1 MVVDLLVVLA
11 GGRARWPWMT
21 EHTGQGGT
29 PGAEDKL
36 ARIGEPHVRVLNRMV
51 EEWRQ
56 GPDGPRVVPWFDP
69 DGGGVRARVL
79 VLMETPGPQTV
90 RAGRAGFSSEDNDDP
105 TAAALRRARSGAGL
119 ARLDYLRW
127 NVVPW
132 PLHDS
137 AGRRRAPLVADL
149 DEARP
154 ALRAVFDVLGRL
166 ELVVAV
172 GAPALSGVM
181 RLLTLDR
188 VVPLVQVLG
197 VPHPSPRNAR
207 LRAESITRLENA
219 LARGVR

>member
-1 MVVDLLVVLA
+1 
-11 GGRARWPWMT
+11 MT
-21 EHTGQGGT
+21 EHNGRGGT

-79 VLMETPGPQTV
+79 VLMESPGPQTV
-90 RAGRAGFSSEDNDDP
+90 RAGRAGFSSEDNADP

-119 ARLDYLRW
+119 ARLDYVRW

-132 PLHDS
+132 PLYDA

-154 ALRAVFDVLGRL
+154 ALRGLFDALGRL

-188 VVPLVQVLG
+188 VVPLVPVLG

-219 LARGVR
+219 LARAVR